1 MGTLDAR
8 LIALDGETGKLC
20 TDFGAGGQ
28 IDLNKDA
35 ATQTEWTGGYEVTS
49 PPAIYKD
56 LVIVGSSIAD
66 NWRVDTGRGIV
77 RAFDTRTGKLR
88 WTWDPIPWAKKTKP
102 HTGAGNA
109 WAATSVDHEHD
120 LVFVPTGSAA
130 PDYFG
135 GIRGGDNKWAN
146 SVVALRASTGDFV
159 WGFQVVHHDLWDY
172 DVAAQPTLFTW
183 KDGTPAVVINSKM
196 GHVFI
201 LNRLTGAP
209 LFPVEERIVPKSD
222 IVGEHSSPTQ
232 PFSTISL
239 VPEKFDVGDA
249 WGPKPEDVK
258 WCQHK
263 ITASRSEGIFTPPS
277 LRGTVQMPGN
287 VGGVNWG
294 SAAYDEQRHLMVV
307 NTNRLVAWMKLIPRA
322 EYDAETKKD
331 QDNRIYGEFGDQ
343 QPSPYGMYRTFLFS
357 PSGTPCNAPP
367 WGTTEAVDLF
377 TGKIVWDVPLGSMA
391 GAKGAPGKDTG
402 SLNLGG
408 PMVTAGGVVFTSAT
422 IDPYLHGFDV
432 ESGKELWKFQLP
444 AAAQATPMTYTLNG
458 KQYLVIAAGGHGK
471 LGSKMGDYVLA
482 FTLP

>member
-1 MGTLDAR
+1 
-8 LIALDGETGKLC
+8 
-20 TDFGAGGQ
+20 
-28 IDLNKDA
+28 
-35 ATQTEWTGGYEVTS
+35 
-49 PPAIYKD
+49 
-56 LVIVGSSIAD
+56 
-66 NWRVDTGRGIV
+66 
-77 RAFDTRTGKLR
+77 
-88 WTWDPIPWAKKTKP
+88 
-102 HTGAGNA
+102 
-109 WAATSVDHEHD
+109 
-120 LVFVPTGSAA
+120 
-130 PDYFG
+130 
-135 GIRGGDNKWAN
+135 
-146 SVVALRASTGDFV
+146 
-159 WGFQVVHHDLWDY
+159 
-172 DVAAQPTLFTW
+172 
-183 KDGTPAVVINSKM
+183 
-196 GHVFI
+196 
-201 LNRLTGAP
+201 
-209 LFPVEERIVPKSD
+209 
-222 IVGEHSSPTQ
+222 
-232 PFSTISL
+232 
-239 VPEKFDVGDA
+239 
-249 WGPKPEDVK
+249 
-258 WCQHK
+258 
-263 ITASRSEGIFTPPS
+263 
-277 LRGTVQMPGN
+277 MPGN